1 MFYNVT
7 DMEYTQ
13 NMQLR
18 IPKILLEDAR
28 VIAEDRGVTQAEAL
42 RMGLA
47 LGLVRLRPLH
57 SARQDTSQ
65 GHRNL
70 MRKGEVENDRAS

>member
-47 LGLVRLRPLH
+47 LGLVRLRPIH
-57 SARQDTSQ
+57 SARYGTSE

-70 MRKGEVENDRAS
+70 MKKGEVEND